1 MKKVMWYILAVCLW
15 IVVFPVTGI
24 TGWAF
29 IISGPI
35 VALASIAKFICQ
47 LFNIDISWLIKNSF
61 NLGIFPDFLISILI
75 GIILTIIGLLLW
87 KLTKKIYE
95 WLMLSKPQN

>member
-35 VALASIAKFICQ
+35 VVLASIVKFICQ

-61 NLGIFPDFLISILI
+61 NLGAFPDFLISILI

>member
-35 VALASIAKFICQ
+35 VVLASIVKFICQ

-61 NLGIFPDFLISILI
+61 NLGAFPDFLISILI

-95 WLMLSKPQN
+95 WLMLSRPQN